1 MFAIQNCATEWSY
14 GTAKSYADP
23 FNDVTLDVVVAGP
36 DGEEMRVPAFWA
48 GGGTWRVRFAS
59 PKVGRH
65 TFRTVCSDADNAD
78 LHGREGELEVAPYEG
93 DNPLLQHGP
102 LRVSANRR
110 YLEHLDGTPFL
121 WLADTWWMGLCR
133 RLGWPG
139 DFQRLTADRVA
150 KGFSVVQI
158 VAGLYPDMG
167 AFDERGAN
175 EAGFPWEG
183 DRPLSS
189 GGLWEGDRPLSSGGL
204 SPSDY
209 ARVNPRYFDMADL
222 RIAWLVEQG
231 LVPCVVGCWGYH
243 LPWLGIE
250 RMKQHWRTLIARWG
264 ACPVVWCLA
273 GEGSMPYYL
282 SEQKEQD
289 SDFQKQ
295 GWTELG
301 SYVREIDP
309 YRRPV
314 TIHPSTSARDTVAD
328 PSVLDFDMLQT
339 GHGDRTSLPN
349 TVRRVT
355 EAYAAEPTMPVLD
368 GEVCYEGIGEA
379 CRQEVQR
386 LMFWACM
393 LSGACG
399 HTYGANGI
407 WQVNA
412 REQPYGP
419 SPHGM
424 AWGHTPWDDAMQLP
438 GSGQLGLAKRLLE
451 RFPWWQFE
459 PHPEWVEPHW
469 TAEGYFQP
477 YAAGVP
483 GQVRIVFLPW
493 PVWGITVRDIE
504 PEASYRAFLFNPASG
519 EETDLGAVEP
529 DEQGA
534 WRIPLARPPIFQD
547 WVLVLEAGD
556 TDPLDGRVIA
566 QRSS

>member
-14 GTAKSYADP
+14 GTAKCYGDP
-23 FNDVTLDVVVAGP
+23 FNDVVLDVVVTDP
-36 DGEEMRVPAFWA
+36 DGATLRVPAFWA

-59 PKVGRH
+59 PKLGRH

-78 LHGREGELEVAPYEG
+78 LHGREGGVEVTAYEG
-93 DNPLLQHGP
+93 DNPLFTHGP
-102 LRVSANRR
+102 LRVSASRR
-110 YLEHLDGTPFL
+110 TLEHADGTPFL

-133 RLGWPG
+133 RLAWPG

-175 EAGFPWEG
+175 EAGFPWE
-183 DRPLSS
+183 P
-189 GGLWEGDRPLSSGGL
+189 
-204 SPSDY
+204 DY
-209 ARVNPRYFDMADL
+209 ARINPAYFDAADQ

-231 LVPCVVGCWGYH
+231 LVPCIVGCWGYH

-250 RMKQHWRTLIARWG
+250 RMTQHWRNIVARWG
-264 ACPVVWCLA
+264 AYPVVWCMA
-273 GEGSMPYYL
+273 GEGTMPYYL
-282 SEQKEQD
+282 SADGDADREC
-289 SDFQKQ
+289 QKQ
-295 GWTELG
+295 GWTQLARTVHET
-301 SYVREIDP
+301 DP
-309 YRRPV
+309 YRHPV

-328 PSVLDFDMLQT
+328 PGVLDFDMLQT

-355 EAYAAEPTMPVLD
+355 EAYATEPRMPVLD

-386 LMFWACM
+386 LMFWACV

-407 WQVNA
+407 WQVNTAA
-412 REQPYGP
+412 RPYGP

-424 AWGHTPWDDAMQLP
+424 AWGHTPWDVAMALP

-451 RFPWWQFE
+451 RFAWWQFE
-459 PHPEWVEPHW
+459 PHPEWVEPHA
-469 TAEGYFQP
+469 TPDEPFQP
-477 YAAGVP
+477 YAAGIP

-504 PEASYRAFLFNPASG
+504 QGTRYRAFLFNPATG
-519 EETDLGAVEP
+519 EETDLGTIEP
-529 DEQGA
+529 NPEGH
-534 WRIPLARPPIFQD
+534 WRIHPDRPPIFQD
-547 WVLVLEAGD
+547 WVLVLDA
-556 TDPLDGRVIA
+556 TDPA
-566 QRSS
+566 QRPS